1 MGEGGKL
8 GLCLTTV
15 GDEAEAAA
23 IARVLVE
30 ERLAACVSRFGG
42 SLRSTYRWN
51 GEIQDDPEVLLLIK
65 APIENLD
72 RLQARVETLS
82 SYEVPEFVVLE
93 VSSVA
98 QAYLSWVLSSC
109 DTQG

>member
-1 MGEGGKL
+1 MSEGGKL

-51 GEIQDDPEVLLLIK
+51 GAIHDNPEVLLLIK
-65 APIENLD
+65 APVENLD
-72 RLQARVETLS
+72 RLQARVGTLS
-82 SYEVPEFVVLE
+82 SNEVPEFVVLE

-98 QAYLSWVLSSC
+98 QAYLSWVISSC
-109 DTQG
+109 ETQG